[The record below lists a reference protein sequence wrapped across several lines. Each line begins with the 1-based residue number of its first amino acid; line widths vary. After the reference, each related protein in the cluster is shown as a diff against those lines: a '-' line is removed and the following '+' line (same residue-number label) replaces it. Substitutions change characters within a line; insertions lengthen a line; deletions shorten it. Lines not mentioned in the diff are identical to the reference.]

1 MCVILFWLRRGWMP
15 LTAPCTDVAL
25 LEIINS
31 SFSPMSRKH
40 QDLTETQVSSRNVF
54 DGELLHVHQ
63 DQARL
68 PDSKVKVR
76 EYITHPGAV
85 VIIPLLDSG
94 ELVLERQHRYP
105 LHRDFFELP
114 AGKIDRNEE
123 PLSCAKRELLEE
135 TGYAA
140 DNWRYL
146 ATLHPCIGYSD
157 EKLIY
162 YLARGLTFQ
171 GANLDDG
178 EHLEVF
184 TLPLSTALEWVK
196 SGKITDNKSVSGL
209 FWAEKVQHCEW

>member
-1 MCVILFWLRRGWMP
+1 
-15 LTAPCTDVAL
+15 
-25 LEIINS
+25 
-31 SFSPMSRKH
+31 MSRKS

-54 DGELLHVHQ
+54 DGELLHVYQ
-63 DQARL
+63 DQARM
-68 PDSKVKVR
+68 PDGKVKVR

-85 VIIPLLDSG
+85 VIIPLLDNG

-114 AGKIDRNEE
+114 AGKIDQDEE

-135 TGYAA
+135 TGYIAH
-140 DNWRYL
+140 NWRYL

-162 YLARGLTFQ
+162 YLATGLTLRE
-171 GANLDDG
+171 ANLDEG

-184 TLPLSTALEWVK
+184 TLPLKTALEWVK
-196 SGKITDNKSVSGL
+196 AGKITDNKSVSGL
-209 FWAEKVQHCEW
+209 FWAEKVSQCEW